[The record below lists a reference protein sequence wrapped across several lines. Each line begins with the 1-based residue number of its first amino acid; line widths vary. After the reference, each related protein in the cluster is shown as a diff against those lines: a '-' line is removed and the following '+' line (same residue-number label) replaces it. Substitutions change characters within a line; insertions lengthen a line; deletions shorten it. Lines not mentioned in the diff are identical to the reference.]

1 MKYICTI
8 VVFFF
13 ACLTIGS
20 LIWVNRAMASIN
32 EEPMHP
38 YKMHVDSF
46 YTPIESLNRYVS
58 EKLDE
63 IKTSFLEEM
72 KLATEQNNQIYTLNV
87 TYDSYETE
95 EYLSFVFYIETYTGG
110 AHPNLEIWTV
120 VWDKTNRLIVT
131 NESFTKDFLEKVS
144 EEVRGDLLMN
154 PKITSPTWL
163 FEGTRP
169 IKENFKSFVYTNY
182 GLLFFFSPYQV
193 APYSSGLF
201 ETLVFY

>member
-13 ACLTIGS
+13 ACLAIGS

-72 KLATEQNNQIYTLNV
+72 KLAIEQNNQIYTLNV

-169 IKENFKSFVYTNY
+169 IKENFKSFVYTND

-193 APYSSGLF
+193 APYSSGVF
-201 ETLVFY
+201 ESIVFY

>member
-13 ACLTIGS
+13 ACLAIGS

-131 NESFTKDFLEKVS
+131 NESFTKEFLEKVS
-144 EEVRGDLLMN
+144 EETRGDLLMN
-154 PKITSPTWL
+154 PKITSSTWL
-163 FEGTRP
+163 FEGTKP
-169 IKENFKSFVYTNY
+169 IKENFKSFVYTNG

>member
-13 ACLTIGS
+13 ACLAIGS

-131 NESFTKDFLEKVS
+131 NESFTKEFLEKVS
-144 EEVRGDLLMN
+144 EETRGDLLMN
-154 PKITSPTWL
+154 PKITSSTWL
-163 FEGTRP
+163 FEGTKP
-169 IKENFKSFVYTNY
+169 IKENFKSFVYTNN
-182 GLLFFFSPYQV
+182 GLLFFFFPYQV

>member
-131 NESFTKDFLEKVS
+131 NESFTKEFLEKVS
-144 EEVRGDLLMN
+144 EETRGDLLMN
-154 PKITSPTWL
+154 PKITSSTWL
-163 FEGTRP
+163 FEGTKP
-169 IKENFKSFVYTNY
+169 IKENFKSFVYTNG

>member
-169 IKENFKSFVYTNY
+169 IKENFKSFVYTNG

>member
-72 KLATEQNNQIYTLNV
+72 KLAIEQNNQIYTLNV

-169 IKENFKSFVYTNY
+169 IKENFKSFVYTND

-193 APYSSGLF
+193 APYSSGVF
-201 ETLVFY
+201 ESIVFY

>member
-13 ACLTIGS
+13 VCLNIGS

-169 IKENFKSFVYTNY
+169 IKENFKSFVYTND

>member
-110 AHPNLEIWTV
+110 AHPNSEIWTV

-169 IKENFKSFVYTNY
+169 IKENFKSFVYTND

>member
-46 YTPIESLNRYVS
+46 STPIESLNRYIS

-95 EYLSFVFYIETYTGG
+95 EYLSFAFYIENYTGG
-110 AHPNLEIWTV
+110 AHSNLEIWTV

-131 NESFTKDFLEKVS
+131 NESFTKEFLEKVS
-144 EEVRGDLLMN
+144 EETRGDLLMN

-163 FEGTRP
+163 FEGTKP
-169 IKENFKSFVYTNY
+169 TQENFKSFVYTEE
-182 GLLFFFSPYQV
+182 GILFFFSPYQV

-201 ETLVFY
+201 ETLIFY